1 METQTWKPKLET
13 QINPLL
19 LVTCRAV
26 APPHVFPATEEPE
39 PGGYVMQAAKL
50 LTLAREACE
59 G

>member
-1 METQTWKPKLET
+1 METHAG
-13 QINPLL
+13 NPEKSF
-19 LVTCRAV
+19 VTSDLAGCR
-26 APPHVFPATEEPE
+26 PPHVFPATEEPE